1 MDYEDFFHWPLEH
14 KKACADEMRGIIQ
27 QKIAT
32 DPDYGDPRLIAFAGH
47 VYGTPNESMIA
58 EQDAI
63 SAAWKVLQTTF
74 SLTDLEL
81 TYLAPEIVLL
91 DVTDQDKPFYQ
102 IGFSA
107 EEKWNGAQ
115 WVNMQPST
123 YYVVE
128 VDAING
134 EVITTYTFSR
144 NDGETGVDAWDR
156 WY

>member
-1 MDYEDFFHWPLEH
+1 M
-14 KKACADEMRGIIQ
+14 K
-27 QKIAT
+27 
-32 DPDYGDPRLIAFAGH
+32 
-47 VYGTPNESMIA
+47 
-58 EQDAI
+58 
-63 SAAWKVLQTTF
+63 WK
-74 SLTDLEL
+74 
-81 TYLAPEIVLL
+81 
-91 DVTDQDKPFYQ
+91 

-134 EVITTYTFSR
+134 EVITTYSFSR